1 SADEAI
7 EKGCADETGAGI
19 GKPDAK
25 AELPAHIAAMRRID
39 RALAAAGE
47 TRRSRTQLLH
57 EIRGERD
64 AAENAKR
71 DAGEDTTSEAAIR
84 AALSSNLS

>member
-1 SADEAI
+1 
-7 EKGCADETGAGI
+7 
-19 GKPDAK
+19 
-25 AELPAHIAAMRRID
+25 MRRID

-64 AAENAKR
+64 AAENATR
-71 DAGEDTTSEAAIR
+71 DAGKTRAKDMTGIK
-84 AALSSNLS
+84 AALVSTTNILSKG